1 MKNLNKKF
9 CLNLMKT
16 VNDFSQIKAANFWV
30 NVLLVSF
37 LLLSACTKIT
47 EIIEQQ
53 SNIPVP
59 SPTELYYQKYFVQHK
74 DKLDPIEGIWTENVV
89 ATLYENNKV
98 VTRETE
104 AERAIWVIIKKGKE
118 YVILNR
124 YGEQNKF
131 IASFK
136 SGQKEGTYIY
146 TCFYKQTKEN
156 IKAEAI
162 MIQNNLIEMEY
173 DAPESVLKENYQEY
187 LNVDSNQID
196 QNDEKKNIVLHWQ
209 FNWLKI
215 LPLSKG

>member
-1 MKNLNKKF
+1 
-9 CLNLMKT
+9 MKT
-16 VNDFSQIKAANFWV
+16 LNDFSQIKAANFWV
-30 NVLLVSF
+30 NVSLVSF
-37 LLLSACTKIT
+37 LLLSACAK
-47 EIIEQQ
+47 IIEQQ
-53 SNIPVP
+53 SNILVP

-104 AERAIWVIIKKGKE
+104 AERATWVIIKKGKE

-136 SGQKEGTYIY
+136 SGQKADTYIY
-146 TCFYKQTKEN
+146 TCFDKQTKEN
-156 IKAEAI
+156 IKAEAK

-173 DAPESVLKENYQEY
+173 DAPESVLKENYHEY
-187 LNVDSNQID
+187 LNVDSSQID
-196 QNDEKKNIVLHWQ
+196 QNYEKKNIVLHWQ

-215 LPLSKG
+215 LPLDKG

>member
-1 MKNLNKKF
+1 
-9 CLNLMKT
+9 MKT
-16 VNDFSQIKAANFWV
+16 LNDFSQIKAANFWV
-30 NVLLVSF
+30 NVSLVSF
-37 LLLSACTKIT
+37 LLLSACAK
-47 EIIEQQ
+47 IIEQQ
-53 SNIPVP
+53 SNILIP

-104 AERAIWVIIKKGKE
+104 AERATWVIIKKGKE

-136 SGQKEGTYIY
+136 SGQKADTYIY
-146 TCFYKQTKEN
+146 TCFDKQTKEN
-156 IKAEAI
+156 IKAEAK

-173 DAPESVLKENYQEY
+173 DAPESVLKENYHEY
-187 LNVDSNQID
+187 LNVDSSQID
-196 QNDEKKNIVLHWQ
+196 QNYEKKNIVLHWQ

-215 LPLSKG
+215 LPLDKG

>member
-1 MKNLNKKF
+1 
-9 CLNLMKT
+9 MKT
-16 VNDFSQIKAANFWV
+16 LNDFSQIKAANFWV
-30 NVLLVSF
+30 NVSLVFF
-37 LLLSACTKIT
+37 LLLSACAK
-47 EIIEQQ
+47 IIEQQ

-104 AERAIWVIIKKGKE
+104 EKRAIWVIIKKGKE

-146 TCFYKQTKEN
+146 TCFDKQTKEN

-162 MIQNNLIEMEY
+162 MIQNNLIELEY

-187 LNVDSNQID
+187 LNVDSSQID
-196 QNDEKKNIVLHWQ
+196 QNYEKKNIVLHWQ

-215 LPLSKG
+215 LPLDKG

>member
-1 MKNLNKKF
+1 
-9 CLNLMKT
+9 MKT
-16 VNDFSQIKAANFWV
+16 LNDFSQIKAANFWV
-30 NVLLVSF
+30 NISLISF
-37 LLLSACTKIT
+37 LLLSACTKI
-47 EIIEQQ
+47 IEQQ
-53 SNIPVP
+53 SNIQVP

-104 AERAIWVIIKKGKE
+104 AERATWVIIKKGKE

-146 TCFYKQTKEN
+146 TCFDKQTKEN
-156 IKAEAI
+156 IKAEAK

-173 DAPESVLKENYQEY
+173 DAPESVLKENYHEY
-187 LNVDSNQID
+187 LNVDSSQID
-196 QNDEKKNIVLHWQ
+196 QNYEKKNIVLHWQ

-215 LPLSKG
+215 LPLNKD

>member
-1 MKNLNKKF
+1 
-9 CLNLMKT
+9 MKT
-16 VNDFSQIKAANFWV
+16 LNDFSQIKAANFWV
-30 NVLLVSF
+30 NVSLVSF
-37 LLLSACTKIT
+37 LLLSACAK
-47 EIIEQQ
+47 IIEQQ
-53 SNIPVP
+53 SNILIP

-104 AERAIWVIIKKGKE
+104 AERATWVIIKKGKE

-173 DAPESVLKENYQEY
+173 DAPESVLKENYHEY
-187 LNVDSNQID
+187 LNVDSSQID
-196 QNDEKKNIVLHWQ
+196 QNYEKKNIVLHWQ

-215 LPLSKG
+215 LPLNKD

>member
-1 MKNLNKKF
+1 
-9 CLNLMKT
+9 MKT
-16 VNDFSQIKAANFWV
+16 LNDFSQIKAANFWV
-30 NVLLVSF
+30 NVSLVSF
-37 LLLSACTKIT
+37 LLLSACAK
-47 EIIEQQ
+47 IIEQQ
-53 SNIPVP
+53 SNILVP

-98 VTRETE
+98 MTRETE
-104 AERAIWVIIKKGKE
+104 AERATWVIIKKGKE

-146 TCFYKQTKEN
+146 TCFDKQTKEN
-156 IKAEAI
+156 IKAEAK

-173 DAPESVLKENYQEY
+173 DAPESVLKENYHEY
-187 LNVDSNQID
+187 LNVDSSQID
-196 QNDEKKNIVLHWQ
+196 QNYEKKNIVLHWQ

-215 LPLSKG
+215 LPLDKG

>member
-1 MKNLNKKF
+1 
-9 CLNLMKT
+9 MKT
-16 VNDFSQIKAANFWV
+16 LNDFSQIKAANFWV
-30 NVLLVSF
+30 NVSLVSF
-37 LLLSACTKIT
+37 LLLSACAK
-47 EIIEQQ
+47 IIEQQ
-53 SNIPVP
+53 SNILVP

-98 VTRETE
+98 VTRESE
-104 AERAIWVIIKKGKE
+104 AERATWVIIKKGKE

-146 TCFYKQTKEN
+146 TCFDKQTKEN
-156 IKAEAI
+156 IKAEAK

-173 DAPESVLKENYQEY
+173 DAPESVLKENYHEH
-187 LNVDSNQID
+187 LNVDSSQID
-196 QNDEKKNIVLHWQ
+196 QNYEKKNIVLHWQ

-215 LPLSKG
+215 LPLNKD

>member
-1 MKNLNKKF
+1 
-9 CLNLMKT
+9 MKT
-16 VNDFSQIKAANFWV
+16 LNDFSQIKAANFWV
-30 NVLLVSF
+30 NVSLVSF
-37 LLLSACTKIT
+37 LLLSACAK
-47 EIIEQQ
+47 IIEQQ

-104 AERAIWVIIKKGKE
+104 AERATWVIIKKGKE

-136 SGQKEGTYIY
+136 SGQKADTYIY
-146 TCFYKQTKEN
+146 ACFDKQTKEN
-156 IKAEAI
+156 IKAEAK

-173 DAPESVLKENYQEY
+173 DAPESVLKENYHEY
-187 LNVDSNQID
+187 LSVDLSQID
-196 QNDEKKNIVLHWQ
+196 QNYEKKYIVLHWQ

-215 LPLSKG
+215 LPLDKG

>member
-1 MKNLNKKF
+1 
-9 CLNLMKT
+9 MKT
-16 VNDFSQIKAANFWV
+16 LNDFSQIKAANFWV
-30 NVLLVSF
+30 NISLISF
-37 LLLSACTKIT
+37 LLLSACTKI
-47 EIIEQQ
+47 IEQQ
-53 SNIPVP
+53 SNIQVP

-104 AERAIWVIIKKGKE
+104 AERATWVIIKKGKE

-156 IKAEAI
+156 IKAEAK

-173 DAPESVLKENYQEY
+173 DAPESVLKENYHEY
-187 LNVDSNQID
+187 LNVDSSQID
-196 QNDEKKNIVLHWQ
+196 QNYEKKNIVLHWQ

-215 LPLSKG
+215 LPLDKG

>member
-1 MKNLNKKF
+1 MKNLNRKF

-30 NVLLVSF
+30 NVSLVSF
-37 LLLSACTKIT
+37 LLLSACAK
-47 EIIEQQ
+47 IIEQQ
-53 SNIPVP
+53 SNILVP

-104 AERAIWVIIKKGKE
+104 EKRAIWVIIKKGKE

-146 TCFYKQTKEN
+146 TCFDKQTKEN
-156 IKAEAI
+156 IKAEAK
-162 MIQNNLIEMEY
+162 MIQNNLIELEY
-173 DAPESVLKENYQEY
+173 DAPESVLKENYHEY
-187 LNVDSNQID
+187 LNVDSSQID
-196 QNDEKKNIVLHWQ
+196 QNYEKKNIVLHWQ

-215 LPLSKG
+215 LPLNKD

>member
-1 MKNLNKKF
+1 
-9 CLNLMKT
+9 MKT
-16 VNDFSQIKAANFWV
+16 LNDFSQIKAANFWV
-30 NVLLVSF
+30 NISLISF
-37 LLLSACTKIT
+37 LLLSACTKI
-47 EIIEQQ
+47 IEQQ
-53 SNIPVP
+53 SNIQVP

-104 AERAIWVIIKKGKE
+104 AERATWVIIKKGKE

-146 TCFYKQTKEN
+146 TCFDKQTKEN
-156 IKAEAI
+156 IKAEAK

-173 DAPESVLKENYQEY
+173 DAPESVLKENYHEY
-187 LNVDSNQID
+187 LNVDSSQID
-196 QNDEKKNIVLHWQ
+196 QNYEKKNIVLHWQ

-215 LPLSKG
+215 LPLDKG

>member
-1 MKNLNKKF
+1 
-9 CLNLMKT
+9 MKT
-16 VNDFSQIKAANFWV
+16 LNDFSQIKAANFWV
-30 NVLLVSF
+30 NVSLVSF
-37 LLLSACTKIT
+37 LLLSACAK
-47 EIIEQQ
+47 IIEQQ

-59 SPTELYYQKYFVQHK
+59 SPTELNYQKYFVQHK

-104 AERAIWVIIKKGKE
+104 AERATWVIIKKGKE

-146 TCFYKQTKEN
+146 TCFDKQTKEN

-173 DAPESVLKENYQEY
+173 DAPESVLKENYHEY
-187 LNVDSNQID
+187 LNVDSSQID
-196 QNDEKKNIVLHWQ
+196 QNYEKKNIVLHWQ

-215 LPLSKG
+215 LPLDKG

>member
-1 MKNLNKKF
+1 
-9 CLNLMKT
+9 MKT
-16 VNDFSQIKAANFWV
+16 FNDFSQIKAANFWV
-30 NVLLVSF
+30 NVSLISF
-37 LLLSACTKIT
+37 LLLSACTKIAK
-47 EIIEQQ
+47 IIEEQ

-74 DKLDPIEGIWTENVV
+74 EKLDSIEGIWTENVV

-98 VTRETE
+98 VTRDTE
-104 AERAIWVIIKKGKE
+104 AGRATWVIIKKGKE

-136 SGQKEGTYIY
+136 SGQKADTYIY
-146 TCFYKQTKEN
+146 TCFDKQTKEN
-156 IKAEAI
+156 IKAEAK

-173 DAPESVLKENYQEY
+173 DAPESVLKENYHEY

-215 LPLSKG
+215 LPLGKG

>member
-1 MKNLNKKF
+1 M
-9 CLNLMKT
+9 
-16 VNDFSQIKAANFWV
+16 Q
-30 NVLLVSF
+30 VSF

-59 SPTELYYQKYFVQHK
+59 SPSELYYQKYFVQHK

-98 VTRETE
+98 VTREPE
-104 AERAIWVIIKKGKE
+104 EERAIWVIIKKGKE

-146 TCFYKQTKEN
+146 TCFDKQTKEN
-156 IKAEAI
+156 IKAEAKI
-162 MIQNNLIEMEY
+162 IKNNLIEMEY
-173 DAPESVLKENYQEY
+173 D
-187 LNVDSNQID
+187 
-196 QNDEKKNIVLHWQ
+196 
-209 FNWLKI
+209 
-215 LPLSKG
+215 LSLIHI

>member
-1 MKNLNKKF
+1 
-9 CLNLMKT
+9 MKT
-16 VNDFSQIKAANFWV
+16 LNDFSQIKAANFWV
-30 NVLLVSF
+30 NVSLVSF
-37 LLLSACTKIT
+37 LLLSACAK
-47 EIIEQQ
+47 IIEQQ
-53 SNIPVP
+53 SNILIP

-104 AERAIWVIIKKGKE
+104 AERATWVIIKKGKE

-146 TCFYKQTKEN
+146 TCFDKQTKEN
-156 IKAEAI
+156 IKAEAK

-173 DAPESVLKENYQEY
+173 DAPESVLKENYHEY
-187 LNVDSNQID
+187 LNVDSSQID
-196 QNDEKKNIVLHWQ
+196 QNYEKKNIVLHWQ

-215 LPLSKG
+215 LPLDKG